1 MFEKFLAKTG
11 NALHWLMILFVF
23 QGIIGGF
30 SIHQGY
36 WQIDSPW
43 AVNFLNYAKQ
53 ALRLF
58 ICYRLIKPA
67 GVQDIKALI
76 ILFLIPSS
84 SVFYAC
90 FNNLDIEIA
99 LITCRWHRYS
109 RIPAALWVALSCT
122 IWCHWPAYILG
133 CNLSTYLT
141 TKEGVFVGTT
151 DGIYN
156 LYKYPRHYQAKGYP
170 YALFRELTL
179 FPGVKL
185 VKDLD
190 DCLSKGAV
198 SVRRSEDGN
207 YHIEG
212 GVPFTKQRSKY

>member
-1 MFEKFLAKTG
+1 MFEKFLANTG

-23 QGIIGGF
+23 QGIVGGF

-99 LITCRWHRYS
+99 LVTCRWLPYL
-109 RIPAALWVALSCT
+109 RIPAALLLVLSCT
-122 IWCHWPAYILG
+122 MWSQWPTQIMG
-133 CNLSTYLT
+133 SFMSSCLT
-141 TKEGVFVGTT
+141 TTNGDFVNST
-151 DGIYN
+151 DGIYK
-156 LYKYPRHYQAKGYP
+156 LYKYPRKYQEKGYP
-170 YALFRELTL
+170 YALFREITL
-179 FPGVKL
+179 FPGVEL
-185 VKDLD
+185 VKGLD
-190 DCLSKGAV
+190 DCQSKGAV
-198 SVRRSEDGN
+198 SVRRTAKGN
-207 YHIEG
+207 YYIEG
-212 GVPFTKQRSKY
+212 GMPFTAQ